1 MQERRKFPRSS
12 LPLKAAFFGA
22 NGWEN
27 CTINEVSRK
36 GMGVL
41 FFTLAEINTSSIIH
55 LKVLLPNEK
64 QPVTVRGV
72 LKWMQNKGD
81 FFIGGIEWLRVT
93 KPMKEITDQSFIP

>member
-1 MQERRKFPRSS
+1 MKERRKFPRSP
-12 LPLKAAFFGA
+12 LPLKAAFFGV

-41 FFTLAEINTSSIIH
+41 FITPAEIKEGAIMH
-55 LKVLLPNEK
+55 LKVLLPHE
-64 QPVTVRGV
+64 QHPVTVRGI

-81 FFIGGIEWLRVT
+81 FFIGGIEWLRIAKST
-93 KPMKEITDQSFIP
+93 TMKNT